1 MPACLLLVSPGAN
14 RVYGAEAPRL
24 AAAELALTAP
34 WALDV
39 RPERLAGVDY
49 VAFGGSAP
57 LGPDERADLA
67 RQSCAGGLF
76 EVVGAPDE
84 AAASGTTAPDVL
96 LRPCELPDVYR
107 LPDDLVTIPKYQGK
121 TNERFTHLLVH
132 LTLAA
137 AGSASADATVATARR
152 PSVLDPLA
160 GRGTTLLTAWRFGCD
175 ACGVEADEAAFDALG
190 AYVTTYL
197 RRTRTHHTAATTP
210 VRREGRRVGRR
221 YDACVAP
228 DDLRLT
234 VFTGDTRDSAA
245 LYGKR
250 RFDAIVTD
258 APYGVVH
265 GARSGAGRERSPA
278 LLLREALPVWAGQLR
293 SGGALGLAW
302 NTYGLR
308 RDELLG
314 LLTECG
320 LVPRTGGTWNELS
333 HRVDSSI
340 VRDVVVAVK
349 PA

>member
-1 MPACLLLVSPGAN
+1 MPRSLMLVSPGAN
-14 RVYGAEAPRL
+14 RVYGASAPRL

-34 WALDV
+34 WARDV
-39 RPERLAGVDY
+39 CPERVAGVDY
-49 VAFGGSAP
+49 VAFGSDAA
-57 LGPDERADLA
+57 LAPDERWDVV

-76 EVVGAPDE
+76 EVVEPGPP
-84 AAASGTTAPDVL
+84 GTADLL
-96 LRPCELPDVYR
+96 LRPQNLPEIYR

-121 TNERFTHLLVH
+121 TNERFTHLVVH

-137 AGSASADATVATARR
+137 AGSAGATAAAARR

-175 ACGVEADEAAFDALG
+175 ACGVEADDATFDALG

-210 VRREGRRVGRR
+210 VRREGHKLGRR
-221 YDACVAP
+221 FDATVAP

-265 GARSGAGRERSPA
+265 GARSGTARDRSPA

-293 SGGALGLAW
+293 AGGALGLAW

-314 LLTECG
+314 LLTDCG
-320 LVPRTGGTWNELS
+320 LVPRTGGAWDELS
-333 HRVDSSI
+333 HRVDSAI

-349 PA
+349 PT